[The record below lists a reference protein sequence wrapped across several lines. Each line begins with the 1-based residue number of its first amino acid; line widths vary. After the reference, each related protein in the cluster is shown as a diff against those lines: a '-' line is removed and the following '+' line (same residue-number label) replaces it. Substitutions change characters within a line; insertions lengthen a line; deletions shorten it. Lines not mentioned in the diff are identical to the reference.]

1 MLDQNSMNNLYEDE
15 WVTYALAHSSDI
27 PTLLLEL
34 EKETNQK
41 VLQPRMLCSPLQ
53 GRLLSLFS
61 RLLKPRKILEI
72 GTYSG
77 YSTLCLADGLSD
89 DGQIHTI
96 DKNEELLHIQNKYF
110 DKSIHRKKIIQ
121 HTGNAL
127 NIIPNLNLKF
137 DIVFIDADKENYSE
151 YLKMILPNMNKGAVL
166 ITDNILWHG
175 KVVDQDKEIDYKTR
189 KIAEFNK
196 NLANESSI
204 KSIIIPIRD
213 GISIAVKL

>member
-1 MLDQNSMNNLYEDE
+1 MQLIDEDIWKYICE
-15 WVTYALAHSSDI
+15 HSSK
-27 PTLLLEL
+27 E
-34 EKETNQK
+34 EK
-41 VLQPRMLCSPLQ
+41 
-53 GRLLSLFS
+53 LLSELRRETEIKCLNPIMLSSVFQGN
-61 RLLKPRKILEI
+61 LLSIISKIKNPRKILEI

-96 DKNEELLHIQNKYF
+96 DKNEELLHVQKKYF
-110 DKSIHRKKIIQ
+110 DKSIHQKKIIQ

-175 KVVDQDKEIDYKTR
+175 KVVNQDKEIDYKTR

-196 NLANESSI
+196 NLANESSL

>member
-1 MLDQNSMNNLYEDE
+1 MQLIDEDIWE
-15 WVTYALAHSSDI
+15 YICKHSSK
-27 PTLLLEL
+27 E
-34 EKETNQK
+34 EK
-41 VLQPRMLCSPLQ
+41 
-53 GRLLSLFS
+53 LLSELRRETEIKCLNPIMLSSVFQGN
-61 RLLKPRKILEI
+61 LLSIISKIKNPRKILEI

-77 YSTLCLADGLSD
+77 YSTLCLADGLND

-196 NLANESSI
+196 NLANESSL

>member
-1 MLDQNSMNNLYEDE
+1 MQLIDEDIWE
-15 WVTYALAHSSDI
+15 YICKHSSK
-27 PTLLLEL
+27 E
-34 EKETNQK
+34 EK
-41 VLQPRMLCSPLQ
+41 
-53 GRLLSLFS
+53 LLSELRRETEIKCLNPIMLSSVFQGN
-61 RLLKPRKILEI
+61 LLSIISKIKNPRKILEI

-77 YSTLCLADGLSD
+77 YSTLCLADGLRD

-110 DKSIHRKKIIQ
+110 DKSIHQKKIIQ

-127 NIIPNLNLKF
+127 NIIPNLNFKF
-137 DIVFIDADKENYSE
+137 DIVFVDADKENYSE

-175 KVVDQDKEIDYKTR
+175 KVVNQDKEIDYKTR

-196 NLANESSI
+196 NLANESSL

>member
-1 MLDQNSMNNLYEDE
+1 MQLIDE
-15 WVTYALAHSSDI
+15 KIWKYICDHSSK
-27 PTLLLEL
+27 
-34 EKETNQK
+34 EKKILSQLRRETEIKCLN
-41 VLQPRMLCSPLQ
+41 PIMLSSVFQ
-53 GRLLSLFS
+53 GNLLSVIS
-61 RLLKPRKILEI
+61 KIKNPRKILEI
-72 GTYSG
+72 GTYTG

-96 DKNEELLHIQNKYF
+96 DKNEELLYIQNKYF
-110 DKSIHRKKIIQ
+110 DKSIHKKKIIQ

-151 YLKMILPNMNKGAVL
+151 YLNIILPKMNKGAVL
-166 ITDNILWHG
+166 ISDNILWHG
-175 KVVDQDKEIDYKTR
+175 KVINQDKEIDHKTR

-196 NLANESSI
+196 NMANESSLET
-204 KSIIIPIRD
+204 IIIPIRD

>member
-1 MLDQNSMNNLYEDE
+1 MQLIDEDIWE
-15 WVTYALAHSSDI
+15 YICKHSSK
-27 PTLLLEL
+27 E
-34 EKETNQK
+34 EK
-41 VLQPRMLCSPLQ
+41 
-53 GRLLSLFS
+53 LLSELRRETEIKCLNPIMLSSVFQGN
-61 RLLKPRKILEI
+61 LLSIISKIKNPRRILEI

-77 YSTLCLADGLSD
+77 YSTLCLADGLRD
-89 DGQIHTI
+89 NGQIHTI

-110 DKSIHRKKIIQ
+110 DKSIHQKKIIQ

-196 NLANESSI
+196 NLANESSL

>member
-1 MLDQNSMNNLYEDE
+1 MQLIDEDIWE
-15 WVTYALAHSSDI
+15 YICKHSSK
-27 PTLLLEL
+27 E
-34 EKETNQK
+34 EK
-41 VLQPRMLCSPLQ
+41 
-53 GRLLSLFS
+53 LLSELRRETEIKCLNPIMLSSVFQGN
-61 RLLKPRKILEI
+61 LLSIISKIKNPRKILEI

-110 DKSIHRKKIIQ
+110 DKSIHQKKIIQ

-196 NLANESSI
+196 NLANESSL

>member
-1 MLDQNSMNNLYEDE
+1 MQLIDEDIWE
-15 WVTYALAHSSDI
+15 YICKHSSK
-27 PTLLLEL
+27 E
-34 EKETNQK
+34 EK
-41 VLQPRMLCSPLQ
+41 
-53 GRLLSLFS
+53 LLSELRRETEIKCLNPIMLSSVFQGN
-61 RLLKPRKILEI
+61 LLSIISKIKNPRKILEI

-77 YSTLCLADGLSD
+77 YSTLCLADGLND

-110 DKSIHRKKIIQ
+110 DKSIHQKKIIQ

-175 KVVDQDKEIDYKTR
+175 KVVNQDKEIDYKTR

-196 NLANESSI
+196 NLANESSL

>member
-1 MLDQNSMNNLYEDE
+1 MQLIDEDIWE
-15 WVTYALAHSSDI
+15 YICKHSSK
-27 PTLLLEL
+27 E
-34 EKETNQK
+34 EK
-41 VLQPRMLCSPLQ
+41 
-53 GRLLSLFS
+53 LLSELRRETEIKCLNPIMLSSVFQGN
-61 RLLKPRKILEI
+61 LLSIISKIKNPRRILEI

-77 YSTLCLADGLSD
+77 YSTLCLADGLRD
-89 DGQIHTI
+89 NGQIHTI

-110 DKSIHRKKIIQ
+110 NKSIHQKKIIQ

-175 KVVDQDKEIDYKTR
+175 KVVNQDKEIDYKTR

>member
-1 MLDQNSMNNLYEDE
+1 MHLIDEDIWGYICE
-15 WVTYALAHSSDI
+15 HSSK
-27 PTLLLEL
+27 E
-34 EKETNQK
+34 EK
-41 VLQPRMLCSPLQ
+41 
-53 GRLLSLFS
+53 LLSELRRETEIKCLNPIMLSSVFQGN
-61 RLLKPRKILEI
+61 LLSIISKIKNPRKILEI

-110 DKSIHRKKIIQ
+110 DKSIHQKKIIQ

-175 KVVDQDKEIDYKTR
+175 KVVNQDKEIDYKTR

>member
-1 MLDQNSMNNLYEDE
+1 MQLIDEDIWE
-15 WVTYALAHSSDI
+15 YICKHSSK
-27 PTLLLEL
+27 E
-34 EKETNQK
+34 EK
-41 VLQPRMLCSPLQ
+41 
-53 GRLLSLFS
+53 LLSELRRETEIKCLNPIMLSSVFQGN
-61 RLLKPRKILEI
+61 LLSIISKIKNPRRILEI

-77 YSTLCLADGLSD
+77 YSTLCLADGLND

-175 KVVDQDKEIDYKTR
+175 KVVDQDKEVDFKTR

-196 NLANESSI
+196 NLANESSL

>member
-1 MLDQNSMNNLYEDE
+1 MQLIDEDIWE
-15 WVTYALAHSSDI
+15 YICKHSSK
-27 PTLLLEL
+27 E
-34 EKETNQK
+34 EK
-41 VLQPRMLCSPLQ
+41 
-53 GRLLSLFS
+53 LLSELRRETEIKCLNPIMLSSVFQGN
-61 RLLKPRKILEI
+61 LLSIISKIKNPRKILEI

-110 DKSIHRKKIIQ
+110 DKSIHQKKIIQ

-175 KVVDQDKEIDYKTR
+175 KVVNQDKEIDYKTR
-189 KIAEFNK
+189 KIVEFNK
-196 NLANESSI
+196 NLANESSL

>member
-1 MLDQNSMNNLYEDE
+1 MQLIDEDIWE
-15 WVTYALAHSSDI
+15 YICKHSSK
-27 PTLLLEL
+27 E
-34 EKETNQK
+34 EK
-41 VLQPRMLCSPLQ
+41 
-53 GRLLSLFS
+53 LLSELRRETEIKCLNPIMLSSMFQGN
-61 RLLKPRKILEI
+61 LLSIISKIKNPRKILEI

-89 DGQIHTI
+89 NGQIHTI

-175 KVVDQDKEIDYKTR
+175 KVVYQDKEIDYKTR
-189 KIAEFNK
+189 KIVEFNK
-196 NLANESSI
+196 NLANESSL

>member
-1 MLDQNSMNNLYEDE
+1 MQLIDEDIWE
-15 WVTYALAHSSDI
+15 YICKHSSK
-27 PTLLLEL
+27 E
-34 EKETNQK
+34 EK
-41 VLQPRMLCSPLQ
+41 
-53 GRLLSLFS
+53 LLSELRRETEIKCLNPIMLSSVFQGN
-61 RLLKPRKILEI
+61 LLSIISKIKNPRRILEI

-77 YSTLCLADGLSD
+77 YSTLCLADGLND

-175 KVVDQDKEIDYKTR
+175 KVVYQDKEMDYKTR
-189 KIAEFNK
+189 KIVEFNK
-196 NLANESSI
+196 NLANESSL

>member
-1 MLDQNSMNNLYEDE
+1 MQLIDEDIWE
-15 WVTYALAHSSDI
+15 YICKHSSK
-27 PTLLLEL
+27 E
-34 EKETNQK
+34 EK
-41 VLQPRMLCSPLQ
+41 
-53 GRLLSLFS
+53 LLSELRRETEIKCLNPIMLSSVFQGN
-61 RLLKPRKILEI
+61 LLSIISKIKNPRKILEI

-77 YSTLCLADGLSD
+77 YSTLCLADGLND

-175 KVVDQDKEIDYKTR
+175 KVVDQDKEVDYKTR

-196 NLANESSI
+196 NLANESSL

>member
-1 MLDQNSMNNLYEDE
+1 MSVSRSLI
-15 WVTYALAHSSDI
+15 DI
-27 PTLLLEL
+27 KLLLL
-34 EKETNQK
+34 I
-41 VLQPRMLCSPLQ
+41 
-53 GRLLSLFS
+53 LLISFNFKAS
-61 RLLKPRKILEI
+61 
-72 GTYSG
+72 
-77 YSTLCLADGLSD
+77 
-89 DGQIHTI
+89 
-96 DKNEELLHIQNKYF
+96 
-110 DKSIHRKKIIQ
+110 
-121 HTGNAL
+121 
-127 NIIPNLNLKF
+127 IIPNLNLKF

-175 KVVDQDKEIDYKTR
+175 KVVNQDKEIDYKTR

>member
-1 MLDQNSMNNLYEDE
+1 MHLIDEDIWGYICE
-15 WVTYALAHSSDI
+15 HSSK
-27 PTLLLEL
+27 E
-34 EKETNQK
+34 EK
-41 VLQPRMLCSPLQ
+41 
-53 GRLLSLFS
+53 LLSELRRETEIKCLNPIMLSSVFQGN
-61 RLLKPRKILEI
+61 LLSIISKIKNPRKILEI

-110 DKSIHRKKIIQ
+110 DKSIHQKKIIQ

-175 KVVDQDKEIDYKTR
+175 KVVNQDKEIDYKTR

-196 NLANESSI
+196 NLANESSL

>member
-1 MLDQNSMNNLYEDE
+1 MQLIDEDIWE
-15 WVTYALAHSSDI
+15 YICKHSSK
-27 PTLLLEL
+27 E
-34 EKETNQK
+34 EK
-41 VLQPRMLCSPLQ
+41 
-53 GRLLSLFS
+53 LLSELRRETEIKCLNPIMLSSVFQGN
-61 RLLKPRKILEI
+61 LLSIISKIKNPRKILEI

-77 YSTLCLADGLSD
+77 YSTLCLADGLRD

-175 KVVDQDKEIDYKTR
+175 KVVNQDKEIDYKTR

-196 NLANESSI
+196 NLANESSL

>member
-1 MLDQNSMNNLYEDE
+1 MQLIDEDIWE
-15 WVTYALAHSSDI
+15 YICKHSSK
-27 PTLLLEL
+27 E
-34 EKETNQK
+34 EK
-41 VLQPRMLCSPLQ
+41 
-53 GRLLSLFS
+53 LLSELRRETEIKCLNPIMLSSVFQGN
-61 RLLKPRKILEI
+61 LLSIISKIKNPRKILEI

-77 YSTLCLADGLSD
+77 YSTLCLADGLRD
-89 DGQIHTI
+89 NGQIHTI

-110 DKSIHRKKIIQ
+110 DKSIHQKKIIQ

-175 KVVDQDKEIDYKTR
+175 KVVNQDKEIDYKTR

>member
-1 MLDQNSMNNLYEDE
+1 MQLIDEDIWE
-15 WVTYALAHSSDI
+15 YICKHSSK
-27 PTLLLEL
+27 E
-34 EKETNQK
+34 EK
-41 VLQPRMLCSPLQ
+41 
-53 GRLLSLFS
+53 LLSELRRETEIKCLNPIMLSSVFQGN
-61 RLLKPRKILEI
+61 LLSIISKIKNPRKILEI

-175 KVVDQDKEIDYKTR
+175 KVVNQDKEIDYKTR

-196 NLANESSI
+196 NLANESSL

>member
-1 MLDQNSMNNLYEDE
+1 MQLIDEDIWE
-15 WVTYALAHSSDI
+15 YICKHSSK
-27 PTLLLEL
+27 E
-34 EKETNQK
+34 EK
-41 VLQPRMLCSPLQ
+41 
-53 GRLLSLFS
+53 LLSELRRETEIKCLNPIMLSSMFQGN
-61 RLLKPRKILEI
+61 LLSIISKIKNPRKILEI

-89 DGQIHTI
+89 NGQIHTI

-166 ITDNILWHG
+166 ITDNVLWHG

-196 NLANESSI
+196 NLANESSL

>member
-1 MLDQNSMNNLYEDE
+1 MQLIDEDIWE
-15 WVTYALAHSSDI
+15 YICKHSSK
-27 PTLLLEL
+27 E
-34 EKETNQK
+34 EK
-41 VLQPRMLCSPLQ
+41 
-53 GRLLSLFS
+53 LLSELRRETEIKCLNPIMLSSVFQGN
-61 RLLKPRKILEI
+61 LLSIISKIKNPRKILEI

-110 DKSIHRKKIIQ
+110 NKSIHQKKIIQ

-175 KVVDQDKEIDYKTR
+175 KVVNLDKEIDYKTR
-189 KIAEFNK
+189 KIVEFNK
-196 NLANESSI
+196 NLANESSL

>member
-1 MLDQNSMNNLYEDE
+1 MQLIDEDIWE
-15 WVTYALAHSSDI
+15 YICKHSSK
-27 PTLLLEL
+27 E
-34 EKETNQK
+34 EK
-41 VLQPRMLCSPLQ
+41 
-53 GRLLSLFS
+53 LLSELRRETEIKCLNPIMLSSVFQGN
-61 RLLKPRKILEI
+61 LLSIISKIKNPRRILEI

-77 YSTLCLADGLSD
+77 YSTLCLADGLRD
-89 DGQIHTI
+89 NGQIHTI

-110 DKSIHRKKIIQ
+110 DKSIHQKKIIQ

-175 KVVDQDKEIDYKTR
+175 KVVNLDKEIDYKTR
-189 KIAEFNK
+189 KIVEFNK
-196 NLANESSI
+196 NLANESSL

>member
-1 MLDQNSMNNLYEDE
+1 MQLIDEDIWE
-15 WVTYALAHSSDI
+15 YICKHSSK
-27 PTLLLEL
+27 E
-34 EKETNQK
+34 EK
-41 VLQPRMLCSPLQ
+41 
-53 GRLLSLFS
+53 LLSELRRETEIKCLNPIMLSSVFQGN
-61 RLLKPRKILEI
+61 LLSIISKIKNPRKILEI

-77 YSTLCLADGLSD
+77 YSTLCLADGLRD

-175 KVVDQDKEIDYKTR
+175 KVVDQDKEVDFKTR

>member
-1 MLDQNSMNNLYEDE
+1 MQLIDEDIWE
-15 WVTYALAHSSDI
+15 YICKHSSK
-27 PTLLLEL
+27 E
-34 EKETNQK
+34 EK
-41 VLQPRMLCSPLQ
+41 
-53 GRLLSLFS
+53 LLSELRRETEIKCLNPIMLSSVFQGN
-61 RLLKPRKILEI
+61 LLSIISKIKNPRKILEI

-110 DKSIHRKKIIQ
+110 DKSIHQKKIIQ

-175 KVVDQDKEIDYKTR
+175 KVVNQDKEIDYKTR

>member
-1 MLDQNSMNNLYEDE
+1 MHLIDEDIWGYICE
-15 WVTYALAHSSDI
+15 HSSK
-27 PTLLLEL
+27 E
-34 EKETNQK
+34 EK
-41 VLQPRMLCSPLQ
+41 
-53 GRLLSLFS
+53 LLSELRRETEIKCLNPIMLSSVFQGN
-61 RLLKPRKILEI
+61 LLSIISKIKNPRKILEI

-77 YSTLCLADGLSD
+77 YSTLCLADGLND

-110 DKSIHRKKIIQ
+110 DKSIHQKKIIQ

-175 KVVDQDKEIDYKTR
+175 KVVNQDKEIDYKTR

-196 NLANESSI
+196 NLANESSL

>member
-1 MLDQNSMNNLYEDE
+1 MHLIDEDIWGYICE
-15 WVTYALAHSSDI
+15 HSSK
-27 PTLLLEL
+27 E
-34 EKETNQK
+34 EK
-41 VLQPRMLCSPLQ
+41 
-53 GRLLSLFS
+53 LLSELRRETEIKCLNPIMLSSVFQGN
-61 RLLKPRKILEI
+61 LLSIISKIKNPRKILEI

-110 DKSIHRKKIIQ
+110 DKSIHQKKIIQ

-127 NIIPNLNLKF
+127 NIIPNLNFKF

-175 KVVDQDKEIDYKTR
+175 KVVNQDKEIDYKTR

-196 NLANESSI
+196 NLANESSL

>member
-1 MLDQNSMNNLYEDE
+1 MQLIDEDIWE
-15 WVTYALAHSSDI
+15 YICKHSSK
-27 PTLLLEL
+27 E
-34 EKETNQK
+34 EK
-41 VLQPRMLCSPLQ
+41 
-53 GRLLSLFS
+53 LLSELRRETEIKCLNPIMLSSVFQGN
-61 RLLKPRKILEI
+61 LLSIISKIKNPRKILEI

-77 YSTLCLADGLSD
+77 YSTLCLADGLRD
-89 DGQIHTI
+89 NGQIHTI

-196 NLANESSI
+196 NLANESSL

>member
-1 MLDQNSMNNLYEDE
+1 MQLIDE
-15 WVTYALAHSSDI
+15 GIWEYICDHSSK
-27 PTLLLEL
+27 E
-34 EKETNQK
+34 EK
-41 VLQPRMLCSPLQ
+41 
-53 GRLLSLFS
+53 LLSQLRRETEIKCLNPIMLSSVFQGN
-61 RLLKPRKILEI
+61 LLSIISKIKNPRKILEI

-77 YSTLCLADGLSD
+77 YSTLCLANGLSD

-110 DKSIHRKKIIQ
+110 DKSIHQKKIIQ
-121 HTGNAL
+121 HTGDAL
-127 NIIPNLNLKF
+127 NIIPTLNLKF

-166 ITDNILWHG
+166 ISDNILWHG
-175 KVVDQDKEIDYKTR
+175 KVVNQEKEIDDKTR

-196 NLANESSI
+196 NLANETSL

>member
-1 MLDQNSMNNLYEDE
+1 MQLIDE
-15 WVTYALAHSSDI
+15 KIWKYICDHSSK
-27 PTLLLEL
+27 
-34 EKETNQK
+34 EKKILSQLRRETEIKCLN
-41 VLQPRMLCSPLQ
+41 PIMLSSVFQ
-53 GRLLSLFS
+53 GNLLSVIS
-61 RLLKPRKILEI
+61 KIKNPRKILEI
-72 GTYSG
+72 GTYTG

-96 DKNEELLHIQNKYF
+96 DKNEELLYIQNKYF
-110 DKSIHRKKIIQ
+110 DKSIHKKKIIQ

-151 YLKMILPNMNKGAVL
+151 YLNMILPKMNKGAAL
-166 ITDNILWHG
+166 ISDNILWHG
-175 KVVDQDKEIDYKTR
+175 KVINQDKEIDHKTR

-196 NLANESSI
+196 NMANESSLET
-204 KSIIIPIRD
+204 IIIPIRD

>member
-1 MLDQNSMNNLYEDE
+1 MQLIDEDIWE
-15 WVTYALAHSSDI
+15 YICKHSSK
-27 PTLLLEL
+27 E
-34 EKETNQK
+34 EK
-41 VLQPRMLCSPLQ
+41 
-53 GRLLSLFS
+53 LLSELRRETEIKCLNPIMLSSVFQGN
-61 RLLKPRKILEI
+61 LLSIISKIKNPRKILEI

-77 YSTLCLADGLSD
+77 YSTLCLADGLID

-110 DKSIHRKKIIQ
+110 DKSIHQKKIIQ

-175 KVVDQDKEIDYKTR
+175 KVVNLDKEIDYKTR

>member
-1 MLDQNSMNNLYEDE
+1 MQLIDEDIWE
-15 WVTYALAHSSDI
+15 YICKHSSK
-27 PTLLLEL
+27 E
-34 EKETNQK
+34 EK
-41 VLQPRMLCSPLQ
+41 
-53 GRLLSLFS
+53 LLSELRRETEIKCLNPIMLSSVFQGN
-61 RLLKPRKILEI
+61 LLSIISKIKNPRKILEI

-110 DKSIHRKKIIQ
+110 DKSIHQKKIIQ

-137 DIVFIDADKENYSE
+137 DIVFIDADKEYYSE

-175 KVVDQDKEIDYKTR
+175 KVVNQDKEIDYKTR

-196 NLANESSI
+196 NLANESSL

>member
-1 MLDQNSMNNLYEDE
+1 MQLIDEDIWE
-15 WVTYALAHSSDI
+15 YICKHSSK
-27 PTLLLEL
+27 E
-34 EKETNQK
+34 EK
-41 VLQPRMLCSPLQ
+41 
-53 GRLLSLFS
+53 LLSELRRETEIKCLNPIMLSSVFQGN
-61 RLLKPRKILEI
+61 LLSIISKIKNPRKILEI

-77 YSTLCLADGLSD
+77 YSTLCLADGLID

-175 KVVDQDKEIDYKTR
+175 KVVNLDKEIDYKTR
-189 KIAEFNK
+189 KIVEFNK
-196 NLANESSI
+196 KLANESSL

>member
-1 MLDQNSMNNLYEDE
+1 MHLIDEDI
-15 WVTYALAHSSDI
+15 WGYICKHSSK
-27 PTLLLEL
+27 E
-34 EKETNQK
+34 EK
-41 VLQPRMLCSPLQ
+41 
-53 GRLLSLFS
+53 LLSELRRETEIKCLNPIMLSSVFQGN
-61 RLLKPRKILEI
+61 LLSVISKIKNPRKILEI

-110 DKSIHRKKIIQ
+110 DKSIHQKKIIQ

-175 KVVDQDKEIDYKTR
+175 KVVNQDKEIDYKTR

-196 NLANESSI
+196 NLANESSLR
-204 KSIIIPIRD
+204 SIIIPIRD

>member
-1 MLDQNSMNNLYEDE
+1 MQLIDEDIWE
-15 WVTYALAHSSDI
+15 YICKHSSK
-27 PTLLLEL
+27 E
-34 EKETNQK
+34 EK
-41 VLQPRMLCSPLQ
+41 
-53 GRLLSLFS
+53 LLSELRRETEIKCLNPIMLSSVFQGN
-61 RLLKPRKILEI
+61 LLSIISKIKNPRKILEI

-110 DKSIHRKKIIQ
+110 DKSIHQKKIIQ

-175 KVVDQDKEIDYKTR
+175 KVVNLDKEIDYKTR
-189 KIAEFNK
+189 KIVEFNK
-196 NLANESSI
+196 KLANESSL

>member
-1 MLDQNSMNNLYEDE
+1 MQLIDE
-15 WVTYALAHSSDI
+15 GIWEYICDHSSK
-27 PTLLLEL
+27 E
-34 EKETNQK
+34 EK
-41 VLQPRMLCSPLQ
+41 
-53 GRLLSLFS
+53 LLSQLRRETEIKCLNPIMLSSVFQGN
-61 RLLKPRKILEI
+61 LLSIISKIKNPRKILEI

-77 YSTLCLADGLSD
+77 YSTLCLADGLRD

-110 DKSIHRKKIIQ
+110 DKSIHQKKIIQ

-175 KVVDQDKEIDYKTR
+175 KVVNLDKVMDYKTR
-189 KIAEFNK
+189 KIVEFNK
-196 NLANESSI
+196 KLANESSL

>member
-1 MLDQNSMNNLYEDE
+1 MQLIDEDIWE
-15 WVTYALAHSSDI
+15 YICKHSSK
-27 PTLLLEL
+27 E
-34 EKETNQK
+34 EK
-41 VLQPRMLCSPLQ
+41 
-53 GRLLSLFS
+53 LLSELRRETEIKCLNPIMLSSVFQGN
-61 RLLKPRKILEI
+61 LLSIISKIKNPRKILEI

-89 DGQIHTI
+89 NGQIHTI

-110 DKSIHRKKIIQ
+110 DKSIHQKKIIQ

-196 NLANESSI
+196 NLANESSL

>member
-1 MLDQNSMNNLYEDE
+1 MQLIDEDIWE
-15 WVTYALAHSSDI
+15 YICKHSSK
-27 PTLLLEL
+27 E
-34 EKETNQK
+34 EK
-41 VLQPRMLCSPLQ
+41 
-53 GRLLSLFS
+53 LLSELRRETEIKCLNPIMLSSVFQGN
-61 RLLKPRKILEI
+61 LLSIISKIKNPRRILEI

-110 DKSIHRKKIIQ
+110 DKSIHQKKIIQ

-196 NLANESSI
+196 NLANESSL

>member
-1 MLDQNSMNNLYEDE
+1 MQLIDE
-15 WVTYALAHSSDI
+15 KIWKYICDHSSK
-27 PTLLLEL
+27 
-34 EKETNQK
+34 EKKILSQLRRETEIKCLN
-41 VLQPRMLCSPLQ
+41 PIMLSSVFQ
-53 GRLLSLFS
+53 GNLLSVIS
-61 RLLKPRKILEI
+61 KIKNPRKILEI
-72 GTYSG
+72 GTYTG

-96 DKNEELLHIQNKYF
+96 DKNEELLYIQNKYF
-110 DKSIHRKKIIQ
+110 DKSIHKKKIIQ

-151 YLKMILPNMNKGAVL
+151 YLNIILPKMNKGAVL
-166 ITDNILWHG
+166 ISDNILWHG
-175 KVVDQDKEIDYKTR
+175 KVINQDKEIDHKTR

-196 NLANESSI
+196 NMANESSLE
-204 KSIIIPIRD
+204 SIIIPIRD